1 MLLPFK
7 LDKNLTGNL
16 ALPAM
21 AFGISLLL
29 SSHPTTVL
37 TSFPMSIRRQFLAW
51 FGLDLATNPPQV
63 PSHITAYSC

>member
-1 MLLPFK
+1 MLLPSK
-7 LDKNLTGNL
+7 LDKNLIGNL

-37 TSFPMSIRRQFLAW
+37 TSFPMSIRRQF
-51 FGLDLATNPPQV
+51 DSVDISSTNLQKKNILLSP
-63 PSHITAYSC
+63 T